1 MSCFRIP
8 PPSYDDPSAQI
19 SNDDIQVNVVPM
31 KPQQPQQ
38 PQPSI
43 QLPLQP
49 QPRTSF
55 EPLFLT
61 VAPAATPSARTGAPG
76 ATGATAIGATPTG
89 ATPTSTSGGPNN
101 SQTELLV
108 LSEALV
114 DVLLAH
120 KEHLVFVNIYLK
132 TQTESF

>member
-61 VAPAATPSARTGAPG
+61 VAPAATPSARTGAT
-76 ATGATAIGATPTG
+76 ATGATPTG
-89 ATPTSTSGGPNN
+89 ATPTLTSGGPNN